1 MPNCLFPAPIVWCL
15 CFYVV
20 FGGDGLSIG
29 GMMEWIEN
37 KWVSFVYII
46 FILMPI
52 HWIIF
57 DV

>member
-1 MPNCLFPAPIVWCL
+1 VWCL